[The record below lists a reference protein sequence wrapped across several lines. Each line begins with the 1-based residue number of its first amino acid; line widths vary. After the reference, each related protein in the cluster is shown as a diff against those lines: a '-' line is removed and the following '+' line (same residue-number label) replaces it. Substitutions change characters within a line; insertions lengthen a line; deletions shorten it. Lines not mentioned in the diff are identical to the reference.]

1 MRELTVLA
9 VIASALHSPL
19 AISVDQI
26 VFVVARMWRVS
37 PSASFGALGFSGGLV
52 SPFSFHRLGRSGAAR
67 VLEFALFLI
76 VSGAE
81 TVLFPSVANATR
93 GCLL

>member
-1 MRELTVLA
+1 MRELTILA

-26 VFVVARMWRVS
+26 VLVVARMWRVS
-37 PSASFGALGFSGGLV
+37 PSASFGALGLSGGFV

-67 VLEFALFLI
+67 VLVFALLFI
-76 VSGAE
+76 VSGTE

-93 GCLL
+93 